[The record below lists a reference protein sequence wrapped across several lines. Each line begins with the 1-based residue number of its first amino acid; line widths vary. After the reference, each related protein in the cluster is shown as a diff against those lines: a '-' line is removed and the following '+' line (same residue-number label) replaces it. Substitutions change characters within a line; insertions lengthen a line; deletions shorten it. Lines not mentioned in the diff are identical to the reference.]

1 MQNKFGQRPPR
12 SSLVVGALMLG
23 ALFVLGTAASP
34 LRAQTGTIVGRI
46 TDARSTQ
53 PLGLTAITVEGTRL
67 GATSDA
73 DGRYRIAN
81 VPVGRHSVAAR
92 RIGYV
97 VVRQTVSVA
106 ASADATANFTLE
118 AAPVALDQ
126 IVVTGTAGGE
136 LRRSISNAV
145 STIDAA
151 TELEKSAATNI
162 TSLLNARS
170 PGLAV

>member
-23 ALFVLGTAASP
+23 ALFIVGGAASQ
-34 LRAQTGTIVGRI
+34 LRAQTGTIVGQV

-53 PLGLTAITVEGTRL
+53 PLALTAITVEGTRL
-67 GATSDA
+67 GTTSDA

-81 VPVGRHSVAAR
+81 VPVGRHSLAAR

-97 VVRQTVSVA
+97 IVRQTVTVA
-106 ASADATANFTLE
+106 ANAEATANFTLE
-118 AAPVALDQ
+118 AAAVALDQ

-145 STIDAA
+145 SKIDASA
-151 TELEKSAATNI
+151 ELEKSAATNI
-162 TSLLNARS
+162 T
-170 PGLAV
+170 